1 MNLNTL
7 SKYVFFNKKNNRVAF
22 YNLKNESSI
31 IVDKSLLESDKYDKE
46 LTEIFKEN
54 DFLSTDHEIDSV
66 IKNFKEK
73 AQISS
78 RT

>member
-54 DFLSTDHEIDSV
+54 DFLSTDMKLV
-66 IKNFKEK
+66 
-73 AQISS
+73 ALS
-78 RT
+78 RILKKKIEEF